1 MSVITTKKVK
11 TGDGAKTFTANIETF
26 ESTMECVSMCRERK
40 YTNSM
45 FEDMPKK
52 KLDVEWYGVKNYEEA
67 LKLMND
73 GWNEKVSELQATLKD
88 CKALQAQKRIA
99 FRNEVHGF
107 APVVP
112 LAILGVPNSMINTA
126 MKPIKAKVISVYY
139 DMTISCGNSAEQL
152 IKNGRKMVEAIVK
165 LENMGYR
172 VNLFMT
178 QQYCEP
184 NNGDMLVI
192 KIKSANQPLDLK
204 RICFPIMHPAM
215 FRVIGFD
222 WYGKFPKGT
231 YRYGYGSNLVNKT
244 NGKTAQEIMRGL
256 FGDEAIY
263 IHANLIQRNDV
274 NYIVETLKG
283 GKL

>member
-1 MSVITTKKVK
+1 MSVITTKTVK
-11 TGDGAKTFTANIETF
+11 TGNGARTFKANIETF
-26 ESTMECVSMCRERK
+26 DSTMECVKMCRERK
-40 YTNSM
+40 YTDSRFDDMTMMSM
-45 FEDMPKK
+45 DKK
-52 KLDVEWYGVKNYEEA
+52 WYGVENYEEA
-67 LKLMND
+67 LTLMND
-73 GWNEKVSELQATLKD
+73 GWNEKVSELQVALKD

-139 DMTISCGNSAEQL
+139 DMVISCGYTAKQL
-152 IKNGRKMVEAIVK
+152 IKNGRKMVETLVK

-178 QQYCEP
+178 QQYCDSY
-184 NNGDMLVI
+184 NGDMLVI
-192 KIKSANQPLDLK
+192 KIKSAEQPLDLK

-231 YRYGYGSNLVNKT
+231 YRYGYGSNLPNKVSAT
-244 NGKTAQEIMRGL
+244 EAQEIMRGL
-256 FGDEAIY
+256 FGKEAVY
-263 IHANLIQRNDV
+263 IHGKLIQDKGV
-274 NYIVETLKG
+274 EYIIGALKG